1 MVIQIYSGMFSVV
14 WAMKSSGLVS
24 LVGGYRHQDVDYHD
38 GDFLFDVEMSGPI
51 FGLMLRLRFG
61 MNG

>member
-1 MVIQIYSGMFSVV
+1 MFSVV
-14 WAMKSSGLVS
+14 WAMKFSGLVS

-38 GDFLFDVEMSGPI
+38 GDFLLDVEMSGPML
-51 FGLMLRLRFG
+51 GLMLRFWFG

>member
-1 MVIQIYSGMFSVV
+1 M
-14 WAMKSSGLVS
+14 WALKFSGLVS
-24 LVGGYRHQDVDYHD
+24 LVGAYRHQGVDYHD

-51 FGLMLRLRFG
+51 FGLMLRFRLG

>member
-14 WAMKSSGLVS
+14 WAMKFSGLVS

-38 GDFLFDVEMSGPI
+38 GDFLLMSRCLVRCLG
-51 FGLMLRLRFG
+51 
-61 MNG
+61 